1 MTKDRLQKQI
11 SFIVEIDKLK
21 EVYRRSF
28 IMEATRNEND
38 AEHTWHLAM
47 MAVLLTE
54 YVDTKDLDLLR
65 VLKMILIHDL
75 VEIDAGDTFAYDPQ
89 GQLDKKDREE
99 RAAERIFNLLPKD
112 QAEEVFALW
121 REFETGQTEE
131 AKYAHA
137 LDKLQPVLQNYY
149 TQGKSWRQHKV
160 TSNQVLARV
169 SVIKDSSVQLWKYT
183 VELIEDA
190 VKKGFLQK

>member
-1 MTKDRLQKQI
+1 MQKQI

-160 TSNQVLARV
+160 SSNQVLARV

>member
-1 MTKDRLQKQI
+1 MQKQI

-160 TSNQVLARV
+160 SSNQVLARV

-190 VKKGFLQK
+190 IKKGFLQK

>member
-1 MTKDRLQKQI
+1 MMMDRLTKQI
-11 SFIVEIDKLK
+11 NFIVEIDKLK
-21 EVYRRSF
+21 EIYRRSF
-28 IMEATRNEND
+28 IMDATRNEND

-54 YVDTKDLDLLR
+54 YVDSKELDLLR

-89 GQLDKKDREE
+89 GQKDKRAREE
-99 RAAERIFNLLPKD
+99 KAAERIFNLLPKD
-112 QAEEVFALW
+112 QADEVFALW
-121 REFETGQTEE
+121 REFETGQTAE

-149 TQGKSWRQHKV
+149 TQGKSWQLNKV
-160 TSNQVLARV
+160 TSEQVLARV

-183 VELIEDA
+183 TELIEDA

>member
-160 TSNQVLARV
+160 SSNQVLARV